1 MAQSNKTLHRL
12 GLVLFVG
19 LLVLVLQTSIVGA
32 AVRES
37 LHFTVTCNG
46 FTTNNGGIIMDRDN
60 TGTGMEMITMTATDG
75 AGNVLW
81 TSADMRVQV
90 GGRMYFGDD
99 TAYTW
104 STVSTFNPITVSVI
118 SPAGNGFEEQVV
130 YQANGYCASLNTL
143 LEDGTVIIAETNPS
157 VPINAVPP
165 MGLNPE
171 NIGPLYPGYL
181 VVNTAWL
188 NIRSGDGP
196 QYTLVGRLAGG
207 TELEVLGVNPA
218 RTWWYIEAG
227 DIKGWV
233 INDYVVNR
241 GDLSDTPVV
250 VAQGE
255 LRPVRFFLYLDAPMW
270 ALPGR
275 GGGSLCWLEGEK
287 EYLVVGRSFTGLS
300 IKVEAECDG
309 EVVTGWF
316 PHDEGAIRNDGDLRI
331 PVLDN

>member
-1 MAQSNKTLHRL
+1 MAPSNKSMHRFGLALTLA
-12 GLVLFVG
+12 LFV
-19 LLVLVLQTSIVGA
+19 LLLQTSIVGA

-60 TGTGMEMITMTATDG
+60 TGMGLEVIYMTAIDG

-81 TSADMRVQV
+81 TSPEMSVQV
-90 GGRMYFGDD
+90 GARMYFGSD
-99 TAYTW
+99 TVYSW
-104 STVSTFNPITVSVI
+104 STASTFNPITVSVI
-118 SPAGNGFEEQVV
+118 SPAGNGAEEQIV
-130 YQANGYCASLNTL
+130 YQANGYCTSLDTL
-143 LEDGTVIIAETNPS
+143 LEDGTVLTAVTNPS

-171 NIGPLYPGYL
+171 NIGPLYEGYL

-196 QYTLVGRLAGG
+196 EYTLVGRLAGG
-207 TELEVLGVNPA
+207 TELVVLGVNPA

-227 DIKGWV
+227 EIKGWV
-233 INDYVVNR
+233 HNEYVVNR
-241 GDLSDTPVV
+241 GDLRDVPVV
-250 VAQGE
+250 VGQGE
-255 LRPVRFFLYLDAPMW
+255 LRPVRFYLYLDTQLW

-275 GGGSLCWLEGEK
+275 GGGQICWLEGEQ

-300 IKVEAECDG
+300 IAIEVDCNG
-309 EVVTGWF
+309 EIMTGWV
-316 PHDEGAIRNDGDLRI
+316 PHDEGAVRNDGDLRI
-331 PVLDN
+331 PVLDY